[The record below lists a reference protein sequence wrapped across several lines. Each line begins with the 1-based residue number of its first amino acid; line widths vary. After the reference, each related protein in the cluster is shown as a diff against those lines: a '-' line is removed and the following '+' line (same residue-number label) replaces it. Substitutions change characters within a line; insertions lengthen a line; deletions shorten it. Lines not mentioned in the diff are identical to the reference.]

1 MSEFTV
7 RRRFEGRKSWQ
18 AFEKRLEAENET
30 IAVEH
35 VPVRFGPAPGPNRTQ
50 VEIEEARLA

>member
-7 RRRFEGRKSWQ
+7 RGRFGSRKFWRP
-18 AFEKRLEAENET
+18 FEKRLETENET

-35 VPVRFGPAPGPNRTQ
+35 VPARFGPEPGPNRTQ
-50 VEIEEARLA
+50 VEIEEVGAL